1 MWKPKDRGR
10 WRQAPEGSTTRLPE
24 EGVIG
29 MGQRRVA
36 GIWKRMKSQRGK
48 LGDEGLEV
56 VVRMEE
62 CAGAV
67 EDSAESCRKGARK
80 GG

>member
-1 MWKPKDRGR
+1 
-10 WRQAPEGSTTRLPE
+10 
-24 EGVIG
+24 
-29 MGQRRVA
+29 
-36 GIWKRMKSQRGK
+36 MKSQRGK

-67 EDSAESCRKGARK
+67 EDSAKSCRKGAREGVPTGTGPK
-80 GG
+80 SVEVAGMLQWPNNGRG